1 MVPPSASSKRP
12 SRRSA
17 AERPLLVTE
26 QLALEQRLRDRGAV
40 HRDERLGAAQRQI
53 VDRARHQLLAGAR
66 FPFHQHG
73 GAHGR
78 HLLDL
83 DQHFLDGGGLADDAG
98 ALLQLAAL
106 DQAAHGRGY
115 FRRVGRLGEIAGQ
128 AEPPGESLGI
138 RLGVLHQAERGDR
151 AVARQTEQL
160 DGTRLVQPAC
170 HDDAVGRGL
179 APYGLPRLVERVRQG
194 GVEPRRLER
203 RVDAD
208 GVLQIVRG
216 DEDAVR
222 HRLRCAVR
230 RARLLPRSPG
240 RRRGRASP
248 RARPAHPSHPP
259 SSRGG

>member
-1 MVPPSASSKRP
+1 
-12 SRRSA
+12 
-17 AERPLLVTE
+17 
-26 QLALEQRLRDRGAV
+26 
-40 HRDERLGAAQRQI
+40 
-53 VDRARHQLLAGAR
+53 AR

-115 FRRVGRLGEIAGQ
+115 FRRVGRLGELAGP

-138 RLGVLHQAERGDR
+138 RLGVLNQAERGDR

-230 RARLLPRSPG
+230 RARLPPLRARSPG
-240 RRRGRASP
+240 PGLRAPPSYWAAAAHPASP
-248 RARPAHPSHPP
+248 PPDVRSRRPRPPRSDTVRTPLPLPLP
-259 SSRGG
+259 SSTVLYRPLPSSTVLYRPLPSSTVL